1 MNENFRKRS
10 FEKIE
15 YKEELGDTIEIGKM
29 VEVRIIWKIRKLRNS
44 WKIFVIQGKYGKWAN
59 IEIKKNGEMEI
70 FKNF

>member
-1 MNENFRKRS
+1 MNENFRNRS

-44 WKIFVIQGKYGKWAN
+44 WKIFVI
-59 IEIKKNGEMEI
+59 
-70 FKNF
+70 